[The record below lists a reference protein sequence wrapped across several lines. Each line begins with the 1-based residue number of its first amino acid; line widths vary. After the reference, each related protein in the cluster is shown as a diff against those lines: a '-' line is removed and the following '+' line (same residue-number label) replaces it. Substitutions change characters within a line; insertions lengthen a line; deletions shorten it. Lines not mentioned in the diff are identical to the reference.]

1 MLKIKI
7 KSLVGNIYI
16 FYFASNIFHTEHRFK
31 LVTWPNNW
39 VYKTKE
45 YPVIFSILNLVS
57 NAMKVFISKL
67 MKAVPL
73 EEYFAVFI
81 EEKTNFHVL

>member
-1 MLKIKI
+1 M
-7 KSLVGNIYI
+7 
-16 FYFASNIFHTEHRFK
+16 
-31 LVTWPNNW
+31 
-39 VYKTKE
+39 
-45 YPVIFSILNLVS
+45 IFSILNLVS

>member
-1 MLKIKI
+1 M
-7 KSLVGNIYI
+7 
-16 FYFASNIFHTEHRFK
+16 F
-31 LVTWPNNW
+31 
-39 VYKTKE
+39 
-45 YPVIFSILNLVS
+45 ILNIGLNLLHDQTIGSTKLRNIQWFSQFLKLVS